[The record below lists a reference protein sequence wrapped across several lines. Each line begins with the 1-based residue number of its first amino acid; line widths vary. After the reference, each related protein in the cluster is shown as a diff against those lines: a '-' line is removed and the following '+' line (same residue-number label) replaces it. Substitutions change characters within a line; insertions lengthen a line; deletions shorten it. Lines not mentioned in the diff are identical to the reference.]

1 MRNVFILG
9 GTSGIGWHLA
19 QLYLSKGDRVG
30 IGSRNPDKENWDFT
44 QYKNL
49 LVYQLDVTNK
59 ESLQEA
65 LDAFCSLN
73 TNLDI
78 IINSAGCYFDSA
90 LQEVTFEQANQML
103 QTNIMGA
110 VNTLDVASN
119 QMKRANTKG
128 KIAIIASISALMD
141 YPKATIYSKTKRSIL
156 VVADAYQRALIPFNI
171 HISCICPGYV
181 ATSKLYE
188 LNGGDLSKKQY
199 VISPIEGA
207 QRIYDGIE
215 CNQTRIVFPK
225 KMYRLIKLLNVLPTF
240 LLQKIMYKKAKWQ
253 SKK

>member
-19 QLYLSKGDRVG
+19 QLYLSNGDRVG
-30 IGSRNPDKENWDFT
+30 IGSRNPYKEDCDFT
-44 QYKNL
+44 KYENL
-49 LVYQLDVTNK
+49 HVFQLDVTDKN
-59 ESLQEA
+59 SLQVT
-65 LDAFCSLN
+65 LDAFCSQN
-73 TNLDI
+73 NNLDI

-103 QTNIMGA
+103 QTNIIGA
-110 VNTLDVASN
+110 VNTLDIASN
-119 QMKRANTKG
+119 RMICANTKG

-156 VVADAYQRALIPFNI
+156 VIADAYQRALTPFNI

-188 LNGGDLSKKQY
+188 LNAGDLSKKQY
-199 VISPIEGA
+199 VISPTEGA
-207 QRIYDGIE
+207 QLIYEGIE
-215 CNQTRIVFPK
+215 RNQTRIVFPK
-225 KMYRLIKLLNVLPTF
+225 KMYRLIKLMNVLPTF